1 MKPLKGL
8 GRHVALSMGLGAFI
22 GVLASYLGIY
32 LLYLAAYNFYPSL
45 IPKEYDGTLL
55 PTTPELLVLAVVAAL
70 VLLVTITMALRLAGR
85 IVAPLASVAQAARRI
100 SGGDLSAR
108 AEADDDLPGEAA
120 LLVSDFNSMAD
131 RLEESAR
138 DIIAWNAQIA
148 HELRTPLT
156 ILRGR
161 LLGMIDGVF
170 VPDEAQLR
178 KLLGQVEGLS
188 RLVEDLRVVSLLD
201 SGEMRLER
209 IEVDVAREIA
219 DFAELVEP
227 GLVDAGFSL
236 TAALAPGAAFL
247 DIARIRQALLALVD
261 NAQRHADPCDLHIE
275 VIIQPGEVEIR
286 VVDQGPGLAGEFE
299 KDAFKL
305 FAQGKQS
312 YGSNRV
318 GSGLGLSVVQ
328 AIAKAHGGSASY
340 GVDGR
345 ACYFAITVPRRSQLS
360 TSHLN
365 PKFASL
371 FSGRS
376 V

>member
-8 GRHVALSMGLGAFI
+8 GRHVALSMGLGAFM

-32 LLYLAAYNFYPSL
+32 LLYLAAYNFYPNL
-45 IPKEYDGTLL
+45 IQKENEVPLL

-70 VLLVTITMALRLAGR
+70 VLLVTITMALRLTAR

-100 SGGDLSAR
+100 SGGDLGAR
-108 AEADDDLPGEAA
+108 AKADDDLPGEAA

-138 DIIAWNAQIA
+138 DIITWNAQIA

-170 VPDEAQLR
+170 VPDDVQLR
-178 KLLGQVEGLS
+178 RLLGQVEGLS

-209 IEVDVAREIA
+209 IEVDLVREIA

-227 GLVDAGFSL
+227 GLVEAGFSL
-236 TAALAPGAAFL
+236 TITSAPGKAVL
-247 DIARIRQALLALVD
+247 DMTRIRQALLALVD
-261 NAQRHADPCDLHIE
+261 NALRHANPCDLQIE
-275 VIIQPGEVEIR
+275 VIIRPDEVSIR
-286 VVDQGPGLAGEFE
+286 VVDQGPGLSSEFE

-305 FAQGKQS
+305 FAQGKKS
-312 YGSNRV
+312 DSGNRA

-328 AIAKAHGGSASY
+328 AIAKAHGGSVSY
-340 GVDGR
+340 GAEGF
-345 ACYFAITVPRRSQLS
+345 ACYFAITVPRWSQS
-360 TSHLN
+360 PN
-365 PKFASL
+365 
-371 FSGRS
+371 
-376 V
+376 